1 MNMQDIN
8 HCEIKLRIQS
18 FDFDAYCQNMS
29 KTEVSSLVSRRSS
42 SAKNIASET
51 EEDKCESSQKC
62 RRVENNS
69 ESEDPPESKQVV
81 TFK

>member
-29 KTEVSSLVSRRSS
+29 KTEVSSLSQRSS
-42 SAKNIASET
+42 SANNIASET
-51 EEDKCESSQKC
+51 EEDKCESSQKR

-69 ESEDPPESKQVV
+69 ESEDPPER
-81 TFK
+81 